1 MVSGNGVEAVD
12 LERFRDGLRRTAVR
26 QGPWDR
32 ALRWLIRA
40 GCWLVAWRIESTGF
54 EGLPRDVA
62 GRPGAGCLV
71 VPAPHRAWID
81 PFLLLAAWPPTAAR
95 LVWFGDGPTMTRSW
109 WRRWLFPR
117 LGMIPIARDAGGP
130 QAYAELAAQVTNA
143 GAALV
148 IFPEKGPPS
157 PPDSTRTISP
167 GFAYLALRAGAPVIP
182 VVLAGTHHIVRGSSF
197 TVDAVETI
205 EVGPADGAVFTAA
218 GRRRAASIT
227 DRYRTRVGGI
237 LPGRS
242 ALADARRPKRDRWPW
257 LATLFH

>member
-1 MVSGNGVEAVD
+1 VSDGVDAID
-12 LERFRDGLRRTAVR
+12 LERFREGLRRAAVR
-26 QGPWDR
+26 QGSWDR
-32 ALRWLIRA
+32 ALRALIRG
-40 GCWLVAWRIESTGF
+40 GCWLAAWRIESTGF
-54 EGLPRDVA
+54 EALPRRA
-62 GRPGAGCLV
+62 ASQPGAGCLV
-71 VPAPHRAWID
+71 VPARHRAWID

-117 LGMIPIARDAGGP
+117 LGMIPISPGSGGP
-130 QAYAELAAQVTNA
+130 QAYADLAAEVTAA

-197 TVDAVETI
+197 TVDALAAI
-205 EVGPADGAVFTAA
+205 DVGAADEAAFTAA
-218 GRRRAASIT
+218 GRRRAAALT
-227 DRYRTRVGGI
+227 DRYRTLVNEL
-237 LPGRS
+237 LPARS
-242 ALADARRPKRDRWPW
+242 ALADSRRPRRDRWPW